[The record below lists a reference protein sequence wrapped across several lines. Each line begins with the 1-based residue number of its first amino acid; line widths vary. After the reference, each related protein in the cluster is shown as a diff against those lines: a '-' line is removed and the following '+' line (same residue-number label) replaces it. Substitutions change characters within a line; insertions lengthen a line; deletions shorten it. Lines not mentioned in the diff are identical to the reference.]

1 MLPIRK
7 TNAFIESSYTLPDSP
22 LIYTIAAYL
31 GRMKRIYLDHSATTP
46 VAPVVLEAMLPYFTE
61 KFGNASSLHSFGLE
75 AKQALEES
83 REEVAG
89 LLGAEPEE
97 LIFTSGGT
105 ESDNLALKGIAY
117 RNKKLGRHI
126 ITTRIEHPAILE
138 TCRKLETE
146 GFEVTY
152 LPVTSEGLIDPG
164 TLESA
169 IQSDTILISVMH
181 ANNEI
186 GTIQPLVEIGKM
198 AAEKDIYFH
207 TDAVQ
212 SVGKIHTDV
221 NALGVD
227 LLSLS
232 SHKLYGPKGIGALY
246 VRKGTRLESIV
257 QGGGHERGLR
267 SGTENVAGIVG
278 LAKAAELAKET
289 MATEAERL
297 AGLRDRL
304 ADLVLGR
311 VKDAWINGTMKK
323 RLPGNLNFGFR
334 YVEGESLLLFLDSKG
349 IAVSTGSACSS
360 KKLEPSHVLLSLG
373 LLPEEC
379 HGSLRITLGRSNTKE
394 DIDYVAQAI
403 VEAVERFRSISA
415 LGRGS

>member
-1 MLPIRK
+1 
-7 TNAFIESSYTLPDSP
+7 
-22 LIYTIAAYL
+22 
-31 GRMKRIYLDHSATTP
+31 MKRIYLDHSATTP
-46 VAPVVLEAMLPYFTE
+46 VAPEVLEAMLPYFTE
-61 KFGNASSLHSFGLE
+61 KFGNASSLHSVGRE

-83 REEVAG
+83 REKVAG
-89 LLGAEPEE
+89 LLGAEPGE

-105 ESDNLALKGIAY
+105 ESDNLALKGVAY
-117 RNKKLGRHI
+117 RNKKKGKHV
-126 ITTRIEHPAILE
+126 ITTRIEHPAVLE

-152 LPVTSEGLIDPG
+152 LPVTSEGLVEPG
-164 TLESA
+164 ILESA
-169 IQSDTILISVMH
+169 IREDTILISVMH

-186 GTIQPLVEIGKM
+186 GTIQPLEEIGKI

-212 SVGKIHTDV
+212 SVGKIPTDV
-221 NALGVD
+221 DAIGVD

-246 VRKGTRLESIV
+246 IRKGTRLESII

-267 SGTENVAGIVG
+267 PGTENIAGIVG
-278 LAKAAELAKET
+278 LAKAAELARET

-304 ADLVLGR
+304 ADLILEN
-311 VKDAWINGTMKK
+311 VKNAWINGTMKK
-323 RLPGNLNFGFR
+323 RLPGNINFGFR

-373 LLPEEC
+373 LPPEEC
-379 HGSLRITLGRSNTKE
+379 HGSLRITLGRSNTEE
-394 DIDYVAQAI
+394 DADYVAQAI
-403 VEAVERFRSISA
+403 AEAVERFRSISA

>member
-1 MLPIRK
+1 
-7 TNAFIESSYTLPDSP
+7 
-22 LIYTIAAYL
+22 
-31 GRMKRIYLDHSATTP
+31 MKRIYLDHSATTP
-46 VAPVVLEAMLPYFTE
+46 VAPEVLEAMLPYFTE

-83 REEVAG
+83 RKKVAG
-89 LLGAEPEE
+89 LLGADPEE

-117 RNKKLGRHI
+117 RNKTKGRHI
-126 ITTRIEHPAILE
+126 ITTSIEHPAILE

-146 GFEVTY
+146 GFDVTY
-152 LPVTSEGLIDPG
+152 LPVNSEGLIEPE

-169 IQSDTILISVMH
+169 IKSETILISVMH

-186 GTIQPLVEIGKM
+186 GTIQPLEEIGKI
-198 AAEKDIYFH
+198 AAEKEIYLH

-212 SVGKIHTDV
+212 SVGKISTDV

-246 VRKGTRLESIV
+246 IRKGTRLESII

-267 SGTENVAGIVG
+267 SGTENIAGIVG
-278 LAKAAELAKET
+278 LARAAELAGET
-289 MATEAERL
+289 MDIE
-297 AGLRDRL
+297 RDRL
-304 ADLVLGR
+304 TWLRDKLASQVLDK
-311 VKDAWINGTMKK
+311 VKDAWINGTMTN
-323 RLPGNLNFGFR
+323 RLPGNINFGFR

-379 HGSLRITLGRSNTKE
+379 HGSLRITLGRSNTEE
-394 DIDYVAQAI
+394 DMDYVAQSI
-403 VEAVERFRSISA
+403 VEAVERFRAISA
-415 LGRGS
+415 LGRGA

>member
-1 MLPIRK
+1 
-7 TNAFIESSYTLPDSP
+7 
-22 LIYTIAAYL
+22 
-31 GRMKRIYLDHSATTP
+31 MKRIYLDHSATTP
-46 VAPVVLEAMLPYFTE
+46 VAPEVLEAMLPYFTE

-83 REEVAG
+83 RKKVAG
-89 LLGAEPEE
+89 LLGADPEE

-117 RNKKLGRHI
+117 RNKTKGRHI
-126 ITTRIEHPAILE
+126 ITTSIEHPAILE

-146 GFEVTY
+146 GFDVTY
-152 LPVTSEGLIDPG
+152 LPVNSEGLIEPE

-169 IQSDTILISVMH
+169 IKSETILISVMH

-186 GTIQPLVEIGKM
+186 GTIQPLEEIGKI
-198 AAEKDIYFH
+198 AAEKEIYLH

-212 SVGKIHTDV
+212 SVGKIPTDV

-246 VRKGTRLESIV
+246 IRKGTRLESII

-267 SGTENVAGIVG
+267 SGTENIAGIVG
-278 LAKAAELAKET
+278 LARAAELAGET
-289 MATEAERL
+289 MDIE
-297 AGLRDRL
+297 RDRL
-304 ADLVLGR
+304 TWLRDKLASQVLDK
-311 VKDAWINGTMKK
+311 VKDAWINGTMTN
-323 RLPGNLNFGFR
+323 RLPGNINFGFR

-379 HGSLRITLGRSNTKE
+379 HGSLRITLGRSNTEE
-394 DIDYVAQAI
+394 DMDYVAQSI
-403 VEAVERFRSISA
+403 VEAVERFRAISA
-415 LGRGS
+415 LGRGA